1 MALEFYVEQA
11 DRSPHSGVVNED
23 IYAGELVHDDGDGVD
38 VLTYAATDED
48 AGGHIG
54 LARYDGQAF
63 ARDHD
68 DEVRE
73 DKYVAGDPQRERA
86 QYQPFED
93 SAVVRIRT
101 INETTDGVTTAPDI
115 NHKDVVGVV
124 DETEANAPTS
134 PGRVVQE
141 GYSNNE
147 DDDADSTTYNR
158 SNNNFK
164 AVGVAYRPDQNPAP
178 VAGQQAESFDY
189 PVRVVLF
196 SDLKES
202 A

>member
-11 DRSPHSGVVNED
+11 DRSPHSGVANED

-48 AGGHIG
+48 AGGHVG

-63 ARDHD
+63 AREHE

-73 DKYVAGDPQRERA
+73 DKYVAGDPQRERV

-93 SAVVRIRT
+93 SAVVRICT
-101 INETTDGVTTAPDI
+101 VEDNSTDPAPSI
-115 NHKDVVGVV
+115 GHKDVVGVV
-124 DETEANAPTS
+124 DAAGGTVSSAGEFQ
-134 PGRVVQE
+134 GRVVEE
-141 GYSNNE
+141 GYT
-147 DDDADSTTYNR
+147 DDAATTYDR
-158 SNNNFK
+158 ASGNFK
-164 AVGVAYRPDQNPAP
+164 AVGVAYRPGRNSAAVEDP
-178 VAGQQAESFDY
+178 SFDE
-189 PVRVVLF
+189 PVRVDLF